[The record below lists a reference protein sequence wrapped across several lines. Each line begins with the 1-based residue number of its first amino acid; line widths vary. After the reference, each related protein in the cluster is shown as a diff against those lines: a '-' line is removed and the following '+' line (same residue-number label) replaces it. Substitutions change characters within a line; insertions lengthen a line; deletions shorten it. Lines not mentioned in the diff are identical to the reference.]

1 MSRYI
6 PEGNVDPNTF
16 QSVMDSANAKYLLA
30 KVMDSSIKYHI
41 K

>member
-16 QSVMDSANAKYLLA
+16 ASVMESANAKYLLA
-30 KVMDSSIKYHI
+30 KVTHPNGYII
-41 K
+41 